1 MDVLL
6 KKGLQSGN
14 FRIFFEFT
22 LEVSLSLFLSSLLL
36 SHTRHPLCLSLS
48 LRFFSFSSH
57 SSLVCLSLP
66 FRLSLH
72 GA

>member
-22 LEVSLSLFLSSLLL
+22 LEV
-36 SHTRHPLCLSLS
+36 CLM
-48 LRFFSFSSH
+48 FA
-57 SSLVCLSLP
+57 LVPSGGGTTWSRVILK
-66 FRLSLH
+66 RLAS